1 MVDELLDETHGYVIY
16 TKLDLR
22 SGYHQIRM
30 HSTDISKTAFH
41 THNGH
46 YEFLVM
52 PFGLTNAPPTFQSVM
67 NDILREYLRNFI
79 MIFFDDILI
88 YSSSLEAY
96 IQHLELVFDKLKQHQ
111 LKVKESK
118 CSFGT
123 SQVEYLGYI
132 ISAQGVVVDPKKI
145 ECINNW
151 ERPKTLKGL
160 RGFLG
165 LAG

>member
-1 MVDELLDETHGYVIY
+1 
-16 TKLDLR
+16 
-22 SGYHQIRM
+22 
-30 HSTDISKTAFH
+30 
-41 THNGH
+41 
-46 YEFLVM
+46 
-52 PFGLTNAPPTFQSVM
+52 
-67 NDILREYLRNFI
+67 

-123 SQVEYLGYI
+123 SQVEYLEHI
-132 ISAQGVVVDPKKI
+132 ISAQGVVVDSKKI
-145 ECINNW
+145 ECIKNW

-165 LAG
+165 LARYYRKFVRNFGIIAKPLTNISR